1 MQSNVAEISSSVLNR
16 NLECCKNKER
26 STFLGMDPCC
36 AKEREG
42 GRECVC

>member
-1 MQSNVAEISSSVLNR
+1 MQSNVVAEISSSSVLNR

-36 AKEREG
+36 AREREK
-42 GRECVC
+42 E